1 MKTMYYNTEYETIHT
16 LEEMQEYHKGY
27 CEMCNIDIS
36 FEEYLRNTLTE
47 NNGTMEKFNV
57 KAIWKIF
64 VNQNYQKF
72 VYIVFTDRT
81 ETEGSF
87 DEAIHYGRKAG
98 YNTVNGG
105 QKQDFDCLNK
115 PMNEVV
121 LFDFEIEEW
130 EGEKE

>member
-16 LEEMQEYHKGY
+16 VEEMKAYHKEY

-36 FEEYLRNTLTE
+36 FNDYLKNTLTE
-47 NNGTMEKFNV
+47 NNGMMQEIKV

-64 VNQNYQKF
+64 VNQNYQK
-72 VYIVFTDRT
+72 VAYIVFTDRT
-81 ETEGSF
+81 KAEGSF
-87 DEAIHYGRKAG
+87 DDAIHYGRKAG
-98 YNTVNGG
+98 YNTVSGG

-115 PMNEVV
+115 TMNEVV

-130 EGEKE
+130 

>member
-1 MKTMYYNTEYETIHT
+1 MKTMYFNTEYETIHT
-16 LEEMQEYHKGY
+16 LEEMQEYYKEY
-27 CEMCNIDIS
+27 CKECDINLT

-57 KAIWKIF
+57 KSIWKIF
-64 VNQNYQKF
+64 VNQNYQKCA
-72 VYIVFTDRT
+72 YIVLTDRT
-81 ETEGSF
+81 TAEGSF
-87 DEAIHYGRKAG
+87 DDAIHYGRKAG

-115 PMNEVV
+115 PMNEAV

-130 EGEKE
+130 EGEEE